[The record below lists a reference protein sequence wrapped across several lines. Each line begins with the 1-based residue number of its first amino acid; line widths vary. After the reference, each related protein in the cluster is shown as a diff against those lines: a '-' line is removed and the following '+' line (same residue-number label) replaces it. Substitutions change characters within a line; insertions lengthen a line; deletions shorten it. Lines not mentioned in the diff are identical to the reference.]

1 MGPAL
6 LFRAAIVALLARIRA
21 QPGQDGESAS
31 VSLTLRTVTFS
42 SSLAEA
48 CDEDRSIPAARSSR
62 LRVIWLNPPQLAR
75 WLMLLYPE
83 TGTPFPNK
91 GKPAVR
97 WGRKATDQAVKPDG
111 RVTQK
116 GRDVT
121 P

>member
-48 CDEDRSIPAARSSR
+48 CDEDRSIPASRSSR
-62 LRVIWLNPPQLAR
+62 LRVICLSPPQLAR

-83 TGTPFPNK
+83 TGTPFPTRQTRREAGTQNH
-91 GKPAVR
+91 GS
-97 WGRKATDQAVKPDG
+97 GSEPDG

-116 GRDVT
+116 GRM
-121 P
+121 